1 MIAEK
6 TILPLLDYELFRQLI
21 REAFGLDY
29 PLHKRDLL
37 RARLERRL
45 RANGLKRYSDY
56 YRMLCY
62 EARTTEE
69 WRIFAE
75 TITNNETYFFRERAQ
90 LIQLGELIASLNTL
104 RRAPIRV
111 LSAGCSSGEEAYGI
125 AMVLASRL
133 GVSGDFD
140 VVGADI
146 SEAKLEEARA
156 GRYFERSF
164 HAEEPAPPGVS
175 LGDAMTRDA
184 AGVHVVRPSLRSRV
198 TFVRANLADASASQ
212 LLGVFD
218 VVFCRNLLIYAD
230 DSAIPRFCAS
240 LARVVKHEG
249 YLFLG
254 SSDSLGG
261 ALEPSFRLERL
272 GERYVYRRSR

>member
-6 TILPLLDYELFRQLI
+6 TTLPLLDYELFRQLI

-62 EARTTEE
+62 EARTSEE

-75 TITNNETYFFRERAQ
+75 TITNNETYFFRERGQ
-90 LIQLGELIASLNTL
+90 LIQLGELALALNAA
-104 RRAPIRV
+104 RRGPVRV

-133 GVSGDFD
+133 GMSGDYD

-164 HAEEPAPPGVS
+164 HAEEPAPPGIT

-184 AGVHVVRPSLRSRV
+184 AGIQTVRPSLRSRV
-198 TFVRANLADASASQ
+198 TFVRANLSDPSASSV
-212 LLGVFD
+212 LGVFD
-218 VVFCRNLLIYAD
+218 VVVCRNLLIYAD

-240 LARVVKHEG
+240 LSRLVRPEG

-261 ALEPSFRLERL
+261 ALAPAFRLERL
-272 GERYVYRRSR
+272 GDRYVCRRSR

>member
-1 MIAEK
+1 MITEK

-90 LIQLGELIASLNTL
+90 LIQLGELVPSLNASKRGPL
-104 RRAPIRV
+104 RV

-133 GVSGDFD
+133 GTSGDYD

-164 HAEEPAPPGVS
+164 HAEEPAPPGVA
-175 LGDAMTRDA
+175 LGDTMSRDA
-184 AGVHVVRPSLRSRV
+184 AGVHTVRPSLRSRV
-198 TFVRANLADASASQ
+198 TFARANLSDPSASS

-240 LARVVKHEG
+240 LSRVVRPEG

-254 SSDSLGG
+254 SSDPLGG
-261 ALEPSFRLERL
+261 ALAPAFRSERL
-272 GERYVYRRSR
+272 GDRYVYRRSR